1 MLSDLLLTVIRR
13 PLVREL
19 RHLMQKPVDIDAAVG
34 GGMALQFVYGHAL
47 SYMHRFG
54 LLKHA

>member
-1 MLSDLLLTVIRR
+1 
-13 PLVREL
+13 
-19 RHLMQKPVDIDAAVG
+19 MQKPVDIDAAVG